1 MSKSSSICNDHIYDA
16 IYREH
21 AQKLRNFLYYRC
33 GDLDQANDL
42 TQEAFLRL
50 WNKCAEVIAETVAG
64 FLFTAARNL
73 FLDQKRSEKVSLKFE
88 KSQVSK
94 VNQEDPFFQLR
105 TKEFQAKIDDTIA
118 QLPEKQREAFLM
130 NRIDKMTY
138 KEIALTLRI
147 SQTAVEKRVAKA
159 LVALKGAI
167 DELKG
172 YKI

>member
-1 MSKSSSICNDHIYDA
+1 MSKSSSICNDHVYDG

-21 AQKLRNFLYYRC
+21 AEKLRNFLYYRC
-33 GDLDQANDL
+33 GDIDKANDL

-50 WNKCAEVIAETVAG
+50 WNKCAEVIADTVVG

-88 KSQVSK
+88 KSQLPK
-94 VNQEDPFFQLR
+94 VNREDPFFYLR
-105 TKEFQAKIDDTIA
+105 TKEFQVKIDEAIA

-159 LVALKGAI
+159 LLALKKAI
-167 DELKG
+167 EEFKD